1 MPRRLRNARCSVRQL
16 VEQIDPVNRLP
27 LRSYTHLRMQKF
39 TLEPL
44 SPGEIFKAGRRGHDV
59 TWRATGRRAPVVEDG
74 WRLVTYL
81 DGERELAFDVIKAQP
96 AGRSQILLLREA
108 GEVQS

>member
-1 MPRRLRNARCSVRQL
+1 MPRRLRNVRCSVRQL
-16 VEQIDPVNRLP
+16 VETLDPTYRVP
-27 LRSYTHLRMQKF
+27 KRSYTHLRMQKF

-44 SPGEIFKAGRRGHDV
+44 APDEIFKAGRRGHDV
-59 TWRATGRRAPVVEDG
+59 NWRATGRRTPVVQDG

-81 DGERELAFDVIKAQP
+81 DGERELVLDVVKVQP
-96 AGRSQILLLREA
+96 AGRNQVILLYAA